1 MPRLR
6 NNEIAIAFDMGG
18 CPNRCKHCWIG
29 HLDNKKMDIEKIKDI
44 VSKFRKYKLEDND
57 STYFNKI
64 IVNTWFREPDYL
76 PNYKELYNLEKEL
89 GDEVVRFELMS
100 IWRIARDKEY
110 TKWAKNIGTEKC
122 QITFFGLEE
131 NTDYFT
137 GRKGAFKDNLIA
149 TEKLIEE
156 GIAPRW
162 QIFLNEKN
170 KSELDDFVKIVE
182 DLDLENKVQS
192 IGKEFEIYVY
202 IPAPD
207 GEAFNLEDIRP
218 KEDIYSLIPQYLRD
232 KTLKY
237 LKTKDMKEV
246 LGYKEKEL
254 LPTLLEDN
262 NCLNDYPSILSLMI
276 TSNLDV
282 YCNAGELKPW
292 WCLGNLNSDSVEDI
306 MANYINNKP
315 LGLKLMYEIPISQ
328 ITKEFGDTNGEKI
341 YAKEDL
347 IRKYIRMYGEKY
359 GFNIHKQNYSGLE

>member
-1 MPRLR
+1 MAKLK
-6 NNEIAIAFDMGG
+6 NNDIAIAFDMGG

-29 HLDNKKMDIEKIKDI
+29 YPNNKKMDIEKIKDI
-44 VSKFRKYKLEDND
+44 VDEFRKYKLKNIN
-57 STYFNKI
+57 SPYFEKI

-76 PNYKELYNLEKEL
+76 PNYQELYNLEKEL

-100 IWRIARDKEY
+100 IWRIVRDEEY
-110 TKWAKNIGTEKC
+110 AKWAKSIGTDKC
-122 QITFFGLEE
+122 QITFFGLED

-137 GRKGAFKDNLIA
+137 GRRGAFKDNLIA
-149 TEKLIEE
+149 TEKLIKG

-162 QIFLNEKN
+162 QLFLNEKN
-170 KSELDDFVKIVE
+170 KHELNHFVKIIE
-182 DLDLENKVQS
+182 NLDLENKVKN

-218 KEDIYSLIPQYLRD
+218 KEDIFSLIPEYLKN

-237 LKTKDMKEV
+237 LKAKDLKEV

-254 LPTLLEDN
+254 LPTLLNEDS
-262 NCLNDYPSILSLMI
+262 CLNDYPPILSMMI
-276 TSNLDV
+276 TSELDV

-292 WCLGNLNSDSVEDI
+292 WCLGNLNNDSVETIID
-306 MANYINNKP
+306 NYLNNKP
-315 LGLKLMYEIPISQ
+315 LGLKLMYEIPVSNLA
-328 ITKEFGDTNGEKI
+328 KEFGDTNGEKI

-359 GFNIHKQNYSGLE
+359 GHSKIE